1 MVLQWGI
8 MTPAEIAQ
16 MGIFAQI
23 NSQNA
28 YSGVVLLLCSNF
40 FNFFVFF

>member
-16 MGIFAQI
+16 MGIFTQI

-28 YSGVVLLLCSNF
+28 YSGVLFCYYALIFLIF
-40 FNFFVFF
+40 L